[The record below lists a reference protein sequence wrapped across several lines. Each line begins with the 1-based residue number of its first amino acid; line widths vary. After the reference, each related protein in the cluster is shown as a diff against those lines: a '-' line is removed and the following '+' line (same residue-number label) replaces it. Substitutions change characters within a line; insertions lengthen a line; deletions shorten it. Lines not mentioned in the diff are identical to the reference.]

1 MRSDGGFGGIDLV
14 DHDLIETE
22 VRHER
27 VFAIG
32 GKPGPVGWGDSCLL
46 STTLDPPSCSVTVGS
61 PNFPEESRGRE
72 RRTPSVLSGEEEL
85 AAGVNRNVATSAIGA
100 SHTGEFLE
108 FATGNL
114 ISDGTRSALPTT
126 HGVKNFSIGM
136 KSQKAGRA
144 NRGSQLGGENFPL
157 SGLKVAW

>member
-1 MRSDGGFGGIDLV
+1 MLGHGGFAQFSRR
-14 DHDLIETE
+14 IEGE
-22 VRHER
+22 E
-27 VFAIG
+27 
-32 GKPGPVGWGDSCLL
+32 GD
-46 STTLDPPSCSVTVGS
+46 G
-61 PNFPEESRGRE
+61 
-72 RRTPSVLSGEEEL
+72 TPSVLSGEEEL

-126 HGVKNFSIGM
+126 HGVEDFSIGM

-144 NRGSQLGGENFPL
+144 NRGRQLGGRELPVVRVEGGVVDALGSASTRAEENVDGFGRE
-157 SGLKVAW
+157 GLKEKQKE